1 MNRTIGIP
9 NPKTR
14 LEITGGTLISER
26 APRRRKPSMS
36 RAGQFVVLVEAVT
49 SSGKRTCLWEGT
61 SADEAILVALDLWR
75 KGWGRLSYPGASAPP
90 GVVMNF
96 VEGMGTGAG
105 RQARDLR

>member
-36 RAGQFVVLVEAVT
+36 RAGKFVVLVEAVT

-75 KGWGRLSYPGASAPP
+75 KGWGRLSYPGASAPR
-90 GVVMNF
+90 GWS
-96 VEGMGTGAG
+96 
-105 RQARDLR
+105 